1 MKKMARTKKTARRND
16 PIPTLA
22 QLEIPEETTIS
33 VTKGTRSG
41 KFPKRMNKAQKE
53 EKRAYEIG
61 KKKLEKEKKRLL
73 ALIKEGEKEKK

>member
-1 MKKMARTKKTARRND
+1 MKKMARTRQTARQTG
-16 PIPTLA
+16 PLPTLA

-41 KFPKRMNKAQKE
+41 KFPKRINKAQKE

-61 KKKLEKEKKRLL
+61 QKKLEKDKNHLL